1 MIEMI
6 EWERAVAF
14 TIAAAALVASPGPD
28 SMLILRNT
36 VAFGRAFGWRT
47 MMGVQAG
54 VATHATLAAA
64 GVSAVLRAS
73 DFAFRLLAL
82 AGGLYLAWLGLS
94 TVRRGIK
101 SLSSRNFGA
110 TQSRQN
116 IRDLP
121 RQRGSR
127 ASATISKPPVSGD
140 RGHRLRRFRDD
151 SNCFTL
157 PETEERRMRGGF
169 RQGMLCNLLNP
180 KVLLL
185 FVALIPGFVDPDASA
200 ARAQAQI
207 IFFGAVV
214 LALNIPFQSGLVVLA
229 ASAAEWLSRPRVSK
243 VVQWSLGAV
252 LILFG
257 IGIVADH
264 ALPR

>member
-6 EWERAVAF
+6 EWERAAAF

-94 TVRRGIK
+94 AVRARTLVPKNQTPPLQHPSPASPARDSVPANTSGTV
-101 SLSSRNFGA
+101 
-110 TQSRQN
+110 
-116 IRDLP
+116 
-121 RQRGSR
+121 
-127 ASATISKPPVSGD
+127 
-140 RGHRLRRFRDD
+140 
-151 SNCFTL
+151 
-157 PETEERRMRGGF
+157 GGF